1 MADDFGPLSE
11 IAAFRPECRRTAHTI
26 RTMGPER
33 GEIALDIIRWVDD
46 YQPGIVACEFVDAH
60 GHHHRFIGKVPIF
73 STEDHLDASS
83 TYPRRGALRC
93 TVLSRWK
100 NADGQELVRISVAEP
115 DGEEST
121 EGLQEFV
128 VLSAEVSRIPRGH
141 RVPNAQGVWVSV
153 EDE

>member
-1 MADDFGPLSE
+1 MKA
-11 IAAFRPECRRTAHTI
+11 
-26 RTMGPER
+26 MGPEL
-33 GEIALDIIRWVDD
+33 GELALEIVRWVDD
-46 YQPGIVACEFVDAH
+46 YQPGIVACEFGDAQ
-60 GHHHRFIGKVPIF
+60 GCHHTFIGKVPVF
-73 STEDHLDASS
+73 STEDRLDANS

-121 EGLQEFV
+121 EGLHEFV
-128 VLSAEVSRIPRGH
+128 VSSAQVSRIPRGH
-141 RVPNAQGVWVSV
+141 RARNAQGGWIWV